1 MKRIS
6 LYSLKLVKEK
16 SRLYNVD
23 TVTIKQPED
32 MYTIVSTVLN
42 LQFESVEHFGILAL
56 NAKNLVVGLHVLAI
70 GTIDAAII
78 NQREIFKA
86 ALLNNASYVIMFHNH
101 PSGDPTPSQDDITV
115 TKQMELAGQIMGI
128 PILDHIIIGE
138 SSFVSLRE
146 THAI

>member
-6 LYSLKLVKEK
+6 LYSLKLVKENSK
-16 SRLYNVD
+16 LYNVD
-23 TVTIKQPED
+23 TVTIKNPED
-32 MYTIVSTVLN
+32 VYSIVSTVLN
-42 LQFESVEHFGILAL
+42 LQYEPVEHFGILAL
-56 NAKNLVVGLHVLAI
+56 NAKNTVVGLHILAI

-86 ALLNNASYVIMFHNH
+86 ALLNNATYVIMFHNH
-101 PSGDPTPSQDDITV
+101 PSGDPTPSQEDITA

-138 SSFVSLRE
+138 SKFISLRE
-146 THAI
+146 TQAI